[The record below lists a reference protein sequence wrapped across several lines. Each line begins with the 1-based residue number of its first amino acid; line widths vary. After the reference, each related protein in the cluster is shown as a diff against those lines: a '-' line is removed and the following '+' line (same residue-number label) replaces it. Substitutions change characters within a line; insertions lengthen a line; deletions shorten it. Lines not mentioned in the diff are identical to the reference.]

1 MENLMIKKTYE
12 KIPIKT
18 IDRIKEI
25 LEENELEEFKNS
37 LDEEPVL
44 GLRVNTL
51 KISVED
57 FLKIAPFKLEPVP
70 WTKNGFYYD
79 KEERPG
85 KHPYYYAGL
94 YYLQEPSAM
103 LPAEVL
109 APDKYSSVLD
119 LCAAPGGKSTQLAEM
134 MENQGILFVNDISPK
149 RTMALISNLVRMGAT
164 NTVVCNSKP
173 ETMARELNDFFTHI
187 LVDAPCSGE
196 GMFRR
201 DPSSIEDLSL
211 YSVEECQL
219 AQREIIAS
227 AFRMMKNDGLLTFS
241 TCTFNKIENEENL
254 SWVCE
259 NFPAQILECKRIW
272 PHKDKGEGQFASLI
286 KKDSGVDATREFLRV
301 KPYRNEYLNIFIEET
316 FTEEYKDFFDLSRI
330 IEIKDKLYLLPKGYP
345 LIKKINIIKPG
356 LLLGELKKNRFE
368 PSADLALAL
377 PLKAFK
383 KRLNFL
389 NTDNEVLSYLKGE
402 TIIKDFSEKG
412 WSIFAVDGFP
422 LGWFKKD
429 GNFLKNYFPKN
440 MRRMD

>member
-1 MENLMIKKTYE
+1 MIKNIYE
-12 KIPIKT
+12 RIPVVT
-18 IDRIKEI
+18 MDRIEEVLDKKEF
-25 LEENELEEFKNS
+25 EDFKKS
-37 LDEEPVL
+37 LNEEPVL
-44 GLRVNTL
+44 GLRINTL

-57 FLKIAPFKLEPVP
+57 FLKISPFKLEPIP
-70 WTKNGFYYD
+70 WAENGFYYS

-103 LPAEVL
+103 LPAETL
-109 APDKYSSVLD
+109 KPDKKSVVLD

-149 RTMALISNLVRMGAT
+149 RTMALISNIIRMGVT

-173 ETMARELNDFFTHI
+173 ETISKELADFFTHI
-187 LVDAPCSGE
+187 LIDAPCSGE

-211 YSVEECQL
+211 YSIEECQGV
-219 AQREIIAS
+219 QKDIIES
-227 AFRMMKNDGLLTFS
+227 AFKMLKNGGLMTFS
-241 TCTFNKIENEENL
+241 TCTFNKLENEENITWL
-254 SWVCE
+254 CE
-259 NFPAQILECKRIW
+259 NFSAQMIDSKRIW
-272 PHKDKGEGQFASLI
+272 PHKEKGEGQFAALI
-286 KKDSGVDATREFLRV
+286 KKESEEKKKKTGL
-301 KPYRNEYLNIFIEET
+301 LNKKTYSNNYFTDFIKDT
-316 FTEEYKDFFDLSRI
+316 ITEEYRDYFDLSRI
-330 IEIKDKLYLLPKGYP
+330 IEIKERLYLLPDVYP
-345 LIKKINIIKPG
+345 NLKKINVLRPG

-368 PSADLALAL
+368 PSPDLALAL

-383 KRLNFL
+383 KKLNFSNL
-389 NTDNEVLSYLKGE
+389 DQEVLSYLKGE
-402 TIIKDFSEKG
+402 TIIMDFPEKG

-429 GNFLKNYFPKN
+429 GNFLKNYYPKN